1 MRSLAIAVVARSSSP
16 ISAASLTC
24 AATIARAEALLRQ
37 SLQLSWQ
44 IGEAPMLTEAIEGLA
59 EVACDR
65 GDVVFC
71 ARLLGTASA
80 LRETT
85 GIPLPAVHEPAIA
98 RCETTAR
105 AALGEAGYAAARGE
119 GRALAPD
126 QVLAAIA
133 AAGTS

>member
-1 MRSLAIAVVARSSSP
+1 
-16 ISAASLTC
+16 
-24 AATIARAEALLRQ
+24 LRE
-37 SLQLSWQ
+37 SLQVSWQ

-65 GDVVFC
+65 GDVLLC

-85 GIPLPAVHEPAIA
+85 GIPLPDVLEPAIT
-98 RCETTAR
+98 RCETIAR
-105 AALGEAGYAAARGE
+105 AALGAAGFAAARGE
-119 GRALAPD
+119 GRALGPE

-133 AAGTS
+133 ASTS